1 MTRSHLIASGELDWR
16 VWGIQ
21 SSERHCCSP
30 SWFRDIGALNEEMDA
45 AGARLSMGRSSS

>member
-1 MTRSHLIASGELDWR
+1 MTRSRLVASGELDWR

-30 SWFRDIGALNEEMDA
+30 SWFGSLMPRRIFAQDF
-45 AGARLSMGRSSS
+45 LSIVLLV